1 MTDKLV
7 FPDGFLWGVATAS
20 YQIEG
25 AVHEDGRTPSIWDT
39 FSHRPGTTL
48 HGDNGDVACDHY
60 HRLEQDVDLLADLGI
75 PSYRFSIAWP
85 RVQPDGKAAV
95 NQAGLDYYRRLV
107 DALRAKGIEPVATL
121 YHWDLPQA
129 LEDAGG
135 WLNRDTA
142 SRFEDFAH
150 VTGAALGDRVDRWI
164 TLNEP
169 WCASFVGYSTG
180 VHAPGHKEIGAGV
193 IAAHHLLLAHGMAT
207 RALAD
212 SAGAAP
218 QVGIALNL
226 SPITPASDSSEDSA
240 AAQRVDQQRNRWF
253 LDPVLRGSYP
263 EWLLDEYVRLIGD
276 SFLRPGDLEV
286 IHADISFLA
295 VNYYTPLRVASVPPR
310 VAPTR
315 GSSLGDWLGAE
326 ERPRSD
332 VPRTT
337 KDWTIEPDGLTAV
350 LLRIRNDYGDIP
362 LYITENGAAFYD
374 YVDPG
379 GTVHDPE
386 RIDYLKRHF
395 AAAHAGITQ
404 GVNLRGYFVW
414 SLLDNFEWADGY
426 GQRFGIVF
434 TDYRT
439 QERIP
444 KESARWYREVI
455 AANAVEV

>member
-1 MTDKLV
+1 
-7 FPDGFLWGVATAS
+7 
-20 YQIEG
+20 
-25 AVHEDGRTPSIWDT
+25 
-39 FSHRPGTTL
+39 
-48 HGDNGDVACDHY
+48 
-60 HRLEQDVDLLADLGI
+60 
-75 PSYRFSIAWP
+75 
-85 RVQPDGKAAV
+85 
-95 NQAGLDYYRRLV
+95 
-107 DALRAKGIEPVATL
+107 
-121 YHWDLPQA
+121 
-129 LEDAGG
+129 
-135 WLNRDTA
+135 
-142 SRFEDFAH
+142 
-150 VTGAALGDRVDRWI
+150 
-164 TLNEP
+164 
-169 WCASFVGYSTG
+169 
-180 VHAPGHKEIGAGV
+180 
-193 IAAHHLLLAHGMAT
+193 
-207 RALAD
+207 
-212 SAGAAP
+212 
-218 QVGIALNL
+218 
-226 SPITPASDSSEDSA
+226 
-240 AAQRVDQQRNRWF
+240 
-253 LDPVLRGSYP
+253 
-263 EWLLDEYVRLIGD
+263 
-276 SFLRPGDLEV
+276 
-286 IHADISFLA
+286 
-295 VNYYTPLRVASVPPR
+295 
-310 VAPTR
+310 
-315 GSSLGDWLGAE
+315 
-326 ERPRSD
+326 